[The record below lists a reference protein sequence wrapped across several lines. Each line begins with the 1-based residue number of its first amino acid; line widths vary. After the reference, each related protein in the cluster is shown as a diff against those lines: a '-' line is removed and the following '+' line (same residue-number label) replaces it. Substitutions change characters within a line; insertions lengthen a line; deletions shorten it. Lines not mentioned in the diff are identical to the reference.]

1 MEKLPADPAK
11 GEDDEDGVPRQSA
24 IGALRNELGSDV
36 PIISVLTLDD
46 LVVGLADR
54 GLGDDLRRVEEYRA
68 KYRASD

>member
-24 IGALRNELGSDV
+24 IGALHKELGSNV

-46 LVVGLADR
+46 LVVGLGDR
-54 GLGDDLRRVEEYRA
+54 GLGEDLRRVEEYRA